1 MPTGDRHPDEA
12 ANARDLHLVAQARAG
27 DRAAMSTLLARYQ
40 DRLFGVCVSMVGNRD
55 DAAEL
60 AQDTLV
66 KLIRNLHQFDGK
78 SLFSTWAIR
87 VAMNVC
93 LSHRRAARHRQT
105 VSLDGAQS
113 AFSDTRTKSAS
124 SAETLRGEVPRGRG
138 GAEGDG
144 EHSGTSGVE
153 PLAEHA
159 PVSRALASLDTE
171 QRSILIL
178 RDVRGLD
185 YDQIAFV
192 LDVPVGTVKSRLFRA
207 RAALRT
213 AVMTLTT
220 HPSDPMPR
228 AQ

>member
-1 MPTGDRHPDEA
+1 MPTGDRQPDDA
-12 ANARDLHLVAQARAG
+12 ANARDLQLVAVARAG

-40 DRLFGVCVSMVGNRD
+40 DRLFGVCLGMAGNRD

-93 LSHRRAARHRQT
+93 LSHRRAAKLRRT
-105 VSLDGAQS
+105 VSLDGGP
-113 AFSDTRTKSAS
+113 AFSDTQTDAAS
-124 SAETLRGEVPRGRG
+124 PDATLRGTLASDAGP
-138 GAEGDG
+138 AGDDR
-144 EHSGTSGVE
+144 EHSGPLGVE
-153 PLAEHA
+153 LPAEHA
-159 PVSRALASLDTE
+159 AVSRALASLDME

-213 AVMTLTT
+213 AMMHLTS
-220 HPSDPMPR
+220 HPSGPMPSTT
-228 AQ
+228 

>member
-1 MPTGDRHPDEA
+1 MPTGDQQPDDA
-12 ANARDLHLVAQARAG
+12 ATARDLHLVAQARAG

-40 DRLFGVCVSMVGNRD
+40 DRLFAVCVSMVGNRD

-66 KLIRNLHQFDGK
+66 KLIRNLHQFDGQ

-87 VAMNVC
+87 IAMNRC
-93 LSHRRAARHRQT
+93 LSHLRAARHRRT
-105 VSLDGAQS
+105 VSLQGAGS
-113 AFSDTRTKSAS
+113 AFSDTRTDSAS
-124 SAETLRGEVPRGRG
+124 PAETLRGDVPRHHGA
-138 GAEGDG
+138 AEGDG
-144 EHSGTSGVE
+144 EHSGRSGVE

-159 PVSRALASLDTE
+159 AVSRALASLDME

-213 AVMTLTT
+213 AMTNSTT
-220 HPSDPMPR
+220 NPSSPS
-228 AQ
+228 A